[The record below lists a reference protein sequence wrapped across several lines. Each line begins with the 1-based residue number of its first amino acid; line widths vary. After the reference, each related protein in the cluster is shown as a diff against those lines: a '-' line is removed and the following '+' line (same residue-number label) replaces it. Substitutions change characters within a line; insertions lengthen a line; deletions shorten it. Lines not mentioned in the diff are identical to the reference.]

1 MADSVRVQRVAEQI
15 RAELSE
21 ILRDEV
27 RDPRIH
33 LLTITRIK
41 LAVDLG
47 AATIFYSP
55 LGEDPD
61 AARRA
66 ELTEAMRSV
75 SGFLRRRL
83 AGRMKLR
90 HTPELRFVLDDSI
103 AEGSHML
110 SLIRSIV
117 PPAADPASATSES
130 GDAPGSADP
139 GAEQMVSESGEDSRD
154 GAAKRPA

>member
-27 RDPRIH
+27 RDPRLRLI
-33 LLTITRIK
+33 TITRIK

-61 AARRA
+61 AERQL
-66 ELTEAMRSV
+66 ELAEAMASV
-75 SGFLRRRL
+75 SGFLRRQLSR
-83 AGRMKLR
+83 RMKLR

-110 SLIRSIV
+110 SLIRSLDIR
-117 PPAADPASATSES
+117 PESSSSTDPASEASPDDDDEEEEADVSPQSET
-130 GDAPGSADP
+130 
-139 GAEQMVSESGEDSRD
+139 
-154 GAAKRPA
+154 

>member
-15 RAELSE
+15 RTELSQ

-27 RDPRIH
+27 RDPRIR
-33 LLTITRIK
+33 LLTITRVK

-61 AARRA
+61 DARRV
-66 ELTEAMRSV
+66 ELRDAMASV
-75 SGFLRRRL
+75 GPFLRRQLSRRL
-83 AGRMKLR
+83 ALR
-90 HTPELRFVLDDSI
+90 HTPELRFVLDESI

-110 SLIRSIV
+110 SLIRSLDIQ
-117 PPAADPASATSES
+117 PEQPAPEEDEHDASTRSE
-130 GDAPGSADP
+130 P
-139 GAEQMVSESGEDSRD
+139 
-154 GAAKRPA
+154 

>member
-21 ILRDEV
+21 VLREEV
-27 RDPRIH
+27 RDPRLRLI
-33 LLTITRIK
+33 TITRVK

-61 AARRA
+61 EARQA
-66 ELTEAMRSV
+66 ELAEAMASV
-75 SGFLRRRL
+75 SGFLRRQLSR
-83 AGRMKLR
+83 RMKLR
-90 HTPELRFVLDDSI
+90 HTPELRFVFDDSI

-110 SLIRSIV
+110 SLIRSLDIQPEPV
-117 PPAADPASATSES
+117 ASPEASLE
-130 GDAPGSADP
+130 GAP
-139 GAEQMVSESGEDSRD
+139 EDSPD
-154 GAAKRPA
+154 DEEEADVSPQSET

>member
-15 RAELSE
+15 RAELSQ

-27 RDPRIH
+27 RDPRIR
-33 LLTITRIK
+33 LLTITRVK

-61 AARRA
+61 DARRE
-66 ELTEAMRSV
+66 ELRDAMASV
-75 SGFLRRRL
+75 GGFLRRQLSRRL
-83 AGRMKLR
+83 ELR
-90 HTPELRFVLDDSI
+90 HTPELRFVLDESI

-110 SLIRSIV
+110 SLIRALDIK
-117 PPAADPASATSES
+117 PAEPSPEEDEHDASTRSES
-130 GDAPGSADP
+130 
-139 GAEQMVSESGEDSRD
+139 
-154 GAAKRPA
+154 

>member
-27 RDPRIH
+27 RDPRLRLI
-33 LLTITRIK
+33 TITRIK

-61 AARRA
+61 EARQL
-66 ELTEAMRSV
+66 ELAEAMASV
-75 SGFLRRRL
+75 AGFLRRQLSR
-83 AGRMKLR
+83 RMKLR

-110 SLIRSIV
+110 SLIRSLDIR
-117 PPAADPASATSES
+117 PESQSSADPAAAGSSEAS
-130 GDAPGSADP
+130 PEEEEEEAD
-139 GAEQMVSESGEDSRD
+139 VSPQSET
-154 GAAKRPA
+154 